1 MQTNNF
7 LSPHENLIFRI
18 VHLDNVPWILENGLH
33 CRNSDTQDSDYV
45 DVGNEEIIERRRRI
59 EVKIDPFGTLSDY
72 IPFYFTPWSVM
83 LYNIV
88 TGHNVPK
95 VAPDKIVMIVSRL
108 TTLQKHGIK
117 FVFTDRHALL
127 VSAKHFD
134 SIADLEKVIDWK
146 ILRNKD
152 FKRDNEDPGKIE
164 RYQAE
169 ALIYRSMPLD
179 AVSGIVCASTETKEK
194 IISMVEKRNFNAKV
208 IEKAEWFF

>member
-1 MQTNNF
+1 
-7 LSPHENLIFRI
+7 
-18 VHLDNVPWILENGLH
+18 
-33 CRNSDTQDSDYV
+33 
-45 DVGNEEIIERRRRI
+45 
-59 EVKIDPFGTLSDY
+59 
-72 IPFYFTPWSVM
+72 M
-83 LYNIV
+83 L
-88 TGHNVPK
+88 
-95 VAPDKIVMIVSRL
+95 VSLL

-127 VSAKHFD
+127 ISAKHFD
-134 SIADLEKVIDWK
+134 AIADLEKVIDWK